1 MKNKIQK
8 EIKKI
13 LRRIRTVFYFK
24 YRFKGAKYGV
34 GCYFGHKVNLSKNVE
49 IGDYCYIGQYSFI
62 GSNTKIGNFAIFS
75 DNVNF
80 IGSDHK
86 FDVVGTPI
94 ILAGIPEFQPLT
106 TVGDDVW
113 LGHGVTV
120 MRGINI
126 GTGAKI
132 GANSVV
138 TKNVPEYEIWAGI
151 PAVKIKD
158 RFDMKERDMH
168 SEFLTSYSNGTMEI
182 KSDREK

>member
-1 MKNKIQK
+1 
-8 EIKKI
+8 
-13 LRRIRTVFYFK
+13 
-24 YRFKGAKYGV
+24 
-34 GCYFGHKVNLSKNVE
+34 CYFGHKVNLSKNVE

-126 GTGAKI
+126 GTGAII

-182 KSDREK
+182 KNDREK